1 MELSERKKQILRA
14 VVENYIQTAEPVG
27 SKAIVVSA
35 GLKVSS
41 ATIRNEMAELE
52 TLGYLEQ
59 PHTSAGRIPSPK
71 GYRLYVNE
79 LMEEH
84 RLTMQEAQ
92 KINEALNLK
101 IREMDQ
107 VMTEAGKIISQL
119 TKYPTFSLT
128 KGTRKAT
135 IARYDLLMVEESAFI
150 AVLMT
155 DGQMVKN
162 KLFRLPTPLSETQLQ
177 LLGTL
182 LNTSF
187 TGLTLEELGVE
198 GERHSYFT
206 NGPSG
211 LRYEKGLLSENWYT
225 NEQVYQPEIS
235 LVVSFAMEVLEELE
249 TNVIHTAG
257 IPTLLAHPEYQ
268 SLERAEPLMNF
279 LSEMGEGVNLP
290 VVQGENVKILIGP
303 ENVAD
308 ELKESSVIMASYDIG
323 GGMQGVIGVVGP
335 TRMDYADLAARL
347 SYFAEGLS
355 RMFGKGEI
363 PPPAGSEP
371 EE

>member
-1 MELSERKKQILRA
+1 MASH
-14 VVENYIQTAEPVG
+14 
-27 SKAIVVSA
+27 A
-35 GLKVSS
+35 G
-41 ATIRNEMAELE
+41 
-52 TLGYLEQ
+52 G
-59 PHTSAGRIPSPK
+59 
-71 GYRLYVNE
+71 
-79 LMEEH
+79 
-84 RLTMQEAQ
+84 EA
-92 KINEALNLK
+92 
-101 IREMDQ
+101 
-107 VMTEAGKIISQL
+107 
-119 TKYPTFSLT
+119 Y
-128 KGTRKAT
+128 
-135 IARYDLLMVEESAFI
+135 
-150 AVLMT
+150 
-155 DGQMVKN
+155 
-162 KLFRLPTPLSETQLQ
+162 
-177 LLGTL
+177 
-182 LNTSF
+182 
-187 TGLTLEELGVE
+187 GL
-198 GERHSYFT
+198 
-206 NGPSG
+206 
-211 LRYEKGLLSENWYT
+211 
-225 NEQVYQPEIS
+225 IS

-279 LSEMGEGVNLP
+279 LSEMGEGVSLP

>member
-27 SKAIVVSA
+27 SKAIVASA

-52 TLGYLEQ
+52 NLGYLEQ

-84 RLTMQEAQ
+84 RLTMQEAE

-107 VMTEAGKIISQL
+107 VMSEAGKIISQL
-119 TKYPTFSLT
+119 TKYPTFALT
-128 KGTRKAT
+128 KGNSKVVIR
-135 IARYDLLMVEESAFI
+135 RYDLLMVEENSFI

-155 DGQMVKN
+155 DGQQVKN
-162 KLFRLPTPLSETQLQ
+162 KLVHLQKPLSDTQLQ

-187 TGLTLEELGVE
+187 TGLTLEELGPELVRVSSHAG
-198 GERHSYFT
+198 GEA
-206 NGPSG
+206 
-211 LRYEKGLLSENWYT
+211 YEL
-225 NEQVYQPEIS
+225 IR
-235 LVVSFAMEVLEELE
+235 LVVSFAMEVLEEME

-279 LSEMGEGVNLP
+279 LSEMGESDNLP
-290 VVQGENVKILIGP
+290 VVQNEHVKILIGP

-308 ELKESSVIMASYDIG
+308 ELKDSSVIMASYDIG

-363 PPPAGSEP
+363 PPPGAEP
-371 EE
+371 KLGPPKPPQED

>member
-1 MELSERKKQILRA
+1 
-14 VVENYIQTAEPVG
+14 
-27 SKAIVVSA
+27 
-35 GLKVSS
+35 
-41 ATIRNEMAELE
+41 
-52 TLGYLEQ
+52 
-59 PHTSAGRIPSPK
+59 
-71 GYRLYVNE
+71 
-79 LMEEH
+79 
-84 RLTMQEAQ
+84 MQEAQ
-92 KINEALNLK
+92 KINDALNLK

-119 TKYPTFSLT
+119 TKYPTFALT
-128 KGTRKAT
+128 KGNSKAT
-135 IARYDLLMVEESAFI
+135 ITRYDLLMVEETAFI

-155 DGQMVKN
+155 DGQLVKN
-162 KLFRLPTPLSETQLQ
+162 KLFRLSTPLSDTQLQ
-177 LLGTL
+177 LLSTL

-187 TGLTLEELGVE
+187 TGLTLEQLTPELARVASHSG
-198 GERHSYFT
+198 GEAY
-206 NGPSG
+206 G
-211 LRYEKGLLSENWYT
+211 L
-225 NEQVYQPEIS
+225 IS

-257 IPTLLAHPEYQ
+257 IPSLLAHPEYQ

-279 LSEMGEGVNLP
+279 LSEMGEGANLP
-290 VVQGENVKILIGP
+290 VIQGENVKILIGP

-363 PPPAGSEP
+363 PPPAGHDSE
-371 EE
+371 E

>member
-187 TGLTLEELGVE
+187 TGLTLEELGPELARVASHAG
-198 GERHSYFT
+198 GEAY
-206 NGPSG
+206 G
-211 LRYEKGLLSENWYT
+211 L
-225 NEQVYQPEIS
+225 IS

-268 SLERAEPLMNF
+268 SLERALKQETADEAYAKGVQMTMTQLKTVLEKLGVEEIPAQGESFDPNVHNAVMHMEDEALGENTVVEVF
-279 LSEMGEGVNLP
+279 QAGFKMGEKVIRHAM
-290 VVQGENVKILIGP
+290 VK
-303 ENVAD
+303 VAN
-308 ELKESSVIMASYDIG
+308 
-323 GGMQGVIGVVGP
+323 
-335 TRMDYADLAARL
+335 
-347 SYFAEGLS
+347 
-355 RMFGKGEI
+355 
-363 PPPAGSEP
+363 
-371 EE
+371 

>member
-27 SKAIVVSA
+27 SKAIVASA

-52 TLGYLEQ
+52 NLGYLEQ

-119 TKYPTFSLT
+119 TKYPTVALT
-128 KGTRKAT
+128 KGNNKAT
-135 IARYDLLMVEESAFI
+135 IARYDLLMVEEMAFI

-155 DGQMVKN
+155 DGQLVKN
-162 KLFRLPTPLSETQLQ
+162 KLFRLSTPLSDTQLQ
-177 LLGTL
+177 LLSTL

-187 TGLTLEELGVE
+187 TGLTLEQLGPELARVASHSA
-198 GERHSYFT
+198 GEAY
-206 NGPSG
+206 G
-211 LRYEKGLLSENWYT
+211 L
-225 NEQVYQPEIS
+225 IS

-257 IPTLLAHPEYQ
+257 IPSLLAHPEYQ

-279 LSEMGEGVNLP
+279 LSEMGESVNLP

-363 PPPAGSEP
+363 PPPAGNDP